1 MRRLTTIAIMLSL
14 TAVVQLQAQD
24 TPAEAPPKLETL
36 TQRASYAIG
45 SQIGGSMKQQGIEV
59 DLKVVLRGMADA
71 LAGKE
76 LALSEEELEEAFTEF
91 QKQMQA
97 KQLETAK
104 KATAEN
110 AKVGA
115 AFLATN
121 GKKDGVKTT
130 ESGLQ
135 YKVLK
140 RGAGVTP
147 KASSQVQV
155 HYEGRLIS
163 GKIFD
168 SSIKRGTPAE
178 FPVNGVIKG
187 WTEALQL
194 MKEGDEWELYI
205 PSTLGYG
212 TRGAGA
218 DIGPNEPLIFRVNLL
233 KVLN

>member
-1 MRRLTTIAIMLSL
+1 MRRLVMMTLL
-14 TAVVQLQAQD
+14 LCLCFVVPLQAQD

-36 TQRASYAIG
+36 AQRASYAIG
-45 SQIGGSMKQQGIEV
+45 TQIGGSMKEQGIEI
-59 DLKVVLRGMADA
+59 DLKIVLRGMADA
-71 LAGKE
+71 LAGRE
-76 LALSEEELEEAFTEF
+76 LALSEEQLDAAFTEF

-97 KQLETAK
+97 KQLEATK
-104 KATAEN
+104 KAAAEN

-115 AFLATN
+115 EFLAAN
-121 GKKDGVKTT
+121 RKKDGVKTT

-140 RGAGVTP
+140 RGSGATP
-147 KASSQVQV
+147 KVTSQVQV
-155 HYEGRLIS
+155 HYEGSLIN
-163 GKIFD
+163 GKVFD
-168 SSIKRGTPAE
+168 SSIKRGKPAE

-218 DIGPNEPLIFRVNLL
+218 DIGPNVTLIFRVNLL

>member
-1 MRRLTTIAIMLSL
+1 MRRVTTIAIMLSL

-24 TPAEAPPKLETL
+24 APAEAPLKLETL
-36 TQRASYAIG
+36 AQRASYAIG
-45 SQIGGSMKQQGIEV
+45 SQIGSSMKQQGIEV

-104 KATAEN
+104 KAAAEN

-140 RGAGVTP
+140 RGAGATP

-163 GKIFD
+163 GNIFD

-218 DIGPNEPLIFRVNLL
+218 DIGPNATLIFRVNLL